1 MGEYFK
7 QLTGTS
13 ILHVPYRGP
22 VAALQDIIG
31 GQGDMMFASLAAAVP
46 HIQSGRLRA
55 IAVTSAQPL
64 DALPGVP
71 TFGALG
77 YSNFDVRDWAGIVAP
92 KSLPG
97 EMVAPLNAAIVQALT
112 EPGVPER
119 FAKMGT
125 YLHTSTPEAFQAL
138 IKAELPKWAEV
149 VQRAGIKID

>member
-1 MGEYFK
+1 MRR
-7 QLTGTS
+7 S
-13 ILHVPYRGP
+13 
-22 VAALQDIIG
+22 AALSMGAKTPVVLPAIGASFMGGYYAGIIDTTKG
-31 GQGDMMFASLAAAVP
+31 NIIPADTSQTG
-46 HIQSGRLRA
+46 LRY
-55 IAVTSAQPL
+55 
-64 DALPGVP
+64 AL
-71 TFGALG
+71 
-77 YSNFDVRDWAGIVAP
+77 IVAP